1 MAFDEQ
7 LAERIR
13 AVLDERPD
21 LDERRMFGGIAF
33 LLSGHMACGVVGTD
47 LMLRL
52 GRSGAESALAEPHVR
67 PMDFTGRPSS
77 TMVFV
82 EPAGTASDQ
91 ALAAWLRRAAEH
103 VRALPA
109 KTKPTSA
116 QDNG

>member
-13 AVLDERPD
+13 TVLDGRQD
-21 LDERRMFGGIAF
+21 LEERRMFGGIAF

-82 EPAGTASDQ
+82 DRDGTASDQ
-91 ALAAWLRRAAEH
+91 ALAVWLRRATEH
-103 VRALPA
+103 VRTLPA
-109 KTKPTSA
+109 KTKPTA
-116 QDNG
+116 PRDNG